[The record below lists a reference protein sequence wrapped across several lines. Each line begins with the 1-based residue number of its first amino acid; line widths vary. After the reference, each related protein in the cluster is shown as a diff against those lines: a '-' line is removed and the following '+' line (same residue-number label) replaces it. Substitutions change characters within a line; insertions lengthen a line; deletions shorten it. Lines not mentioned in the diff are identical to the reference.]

1 MHKKKL
7 DQKRLESSSTAAP
20 SEADHLTFGPETH
33 LHMLE
38 VTPREDL
45 AAIGNA
51 ARLIQRAFRKHR
63 GIGVALAAPWTP
75 TSAVRMSPYCS
86 QSGVT
91 LRTKSRS
98 EFEVMLDDLSKRKCV
113 GTDIKLLLRRQRNV
127 SHH

>member
-1 MHKKKL
+1 MEEPRFCDTCRVWLNCENQYKDHLGGRMHKKKL

-51 ARLIQRAFRKHR
+51 ARLIQRAFRRHR
-63 GIGVALAAPWTP
+63 GIGMALAAP
-75 TSAVRMSPYCS
+75 
-86 QSGVT
+86 
-91 LRTKSRS
+91 
-98 EFEVMLDDLSKRKCV
+98 
-113 GTDIKLLLRRQRNV
+113 
-127 SHH
+127 